1 MIDKQLLIDTIQE
14 AIADTDVFLVKV
26 QVKPD
31 NSIIVELDSD
41 TAVDLSTPA
50 PILPAAS
57 RKHLTAM
64 SRTTSLRWVRQD

>member
-14 AIADTDVFLVKV
+14 AIADTDVFLVEV

-41 TAVDLSTPA
+41 TAVDIDTCA
-50 PILPAAS
+50 D
-57 RKHLTAM
+57 LT
-64 SRTTSLRWVRQD
+64 RRI